1 MSTVEKLIEEII
13 PYPADYSHRNG
24 FSNDHIID
32 KLNSSEKLEVE
43 KALIAKLSEH
53 PDDLLIVE
61 TLTYLN
67 SKDALDSMYKLL
79 TDTKRTETKIVIA
92 SCIFQI
98 SKDPKMCDLVFEAGK
113 RISDKYS
120 LISMFYYLAKM
131 NDKRINDLIRQYE
144 NHADYLLSYNAKRSL
159 GNHGQ

>member
-1 MSTVEKLIEEII
+1 MPTFEKLIEEII

-24 FSNDHIID
+24 FSNYHIID

-79 TDTKRTETKIVIA
+79 NDTQRAETKIVIA

-98 SKDPKMCDLVFEAGK
+98 SKDPNMCDLVFEVGK
-113 RISDKYS
+113 TISDKYS
-120 LISMFYYLAKM
+120 SISMLYYFAKM
-131 NDKRINDLIRQYE
+131 NDKRINDLILKYE
-144 NHADYLLSYNAKRSL
+144 NHPDYLLSYNAKRSL
-159 GNHGQ
+159 GNLRQ